1 VFRLPKEDRA
11 GIYTTVIVHL
21 AVVIVLL
28 LAGLERATRPENSFV
43 LDFTKLEEKERLEE
57 EVERLREEAEFKES
71 IREKIER
78 QLASAPAVRG
88 VAVDRGALK
97 DDRGTDAE
105 QLYKDAERLARELA
119 AGYEVKQED
128 VADPGT
134 PTQEKEPEKET
145 QTDTPVYSGP
155 SVVSYY
161 LEGRKASRLPIPAYR
176 CMGAGQV
183 TVLIAVD
190 PGGTVR
196 EAKVDDAVSSKDRC
210 LRDFAVRAARLSKF
224 SAKADAPPKQAGNIV
239 YEFVAQY

>member
-1 VFRLPKEDRA
+1 MFRLPKEDRA

-119 AGYEVKQED
+119 AGYEVKQEE

-161 LEGRKASRLPIPAYR
+161 LEGRKASKLPIPAYR

-183 TVLIAVD
+183 TVLITVD

-196 EAKVDDAVSSKDRC
+196 EAKVDDAVSSKDKC